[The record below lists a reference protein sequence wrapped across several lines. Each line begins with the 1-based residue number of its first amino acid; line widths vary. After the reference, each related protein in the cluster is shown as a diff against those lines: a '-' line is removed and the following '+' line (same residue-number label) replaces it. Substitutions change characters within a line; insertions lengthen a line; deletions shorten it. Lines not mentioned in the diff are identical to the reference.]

1 LADKA
6 ESGNLIDSPSATM
19 ITSISEEE
27 ASSAVDIT
35 SLIAT
40 MGVGITE
47 STSAIDTPIAVY
59 ITSASYIDSLSPQDL
74 CNFLSV
80 HATPSTVYINGEAR
94 TVETMVGVFS
104 YGFEITGKS
113 NLESDLIG
121 IVGGEYKNDSS

>member
-1 LADKA
+1 
-6 ESGNLIDSPSATM
+6 M

-121 IVGGEYKNDSS
+121 IVGGEYKDDSS